1 MSFRTLVN
9 ECDLHAPV
17 AHRIGSIP
25 GTQLVQMRIL
35 ELALHAADLSRGTGH
50 DWAIDESLAEFISTE
65 LDDLIIALGAEGGY
79 GPPRPVS
86 EGVTRAQRVLLSGR

>member
-1 MSFRTLVN
+1 MLESFWTHEGSFRALVY

-35 ELALHAADLSRGTGH
+35 ELTLHAADLSRGTGH
-50 DWAIDESLAEFISTE
+50 DWRIDESLAEFNR
-65 LDDLIIALGAEGGY
+65 
-79 GPPRPVS
+79 PPRPIGG
-86 EGVTRAQRVLLSGR
+86 GVTHAQRVLLLSGR